1 MPAAN
6 FEIQRKCK
14 ECGATFL
21 AKTVESVYCSKKC
34 TNAAYRKK
42 KREEKH
48 RQKLDEVVGAI
59 PENRDYISVSE
70 AEAMFGVSR
79 YSLYKYIRLGK
90 IQAINLGQKLTRINK
105 HHLMAMFPER
115 SEPIDKQQALPKSYS
130 LEPEDC
136 YTIGEISQKYKL
148 SESTVYKNIREHA
161 IPIRQIGKFVYVPK
175 SEIDTLFKKGSMI

>member
-21 AKTVESVYCSKKC
+21 AKTVESFYCSKRC
-34 TNAAYRKK
+34 SDFAYKRR
-42 KREEKH
+42 KREKEK
-48 RQKLDEVVGAI
+48 RDRLDSVVNAI
-59 PENRDYISVSE
+59 PEARDYISVAE
-70 AEAMFGVSR
+70 AVAMFGVGR
-79 YSLYKYIRLGK
+79 DTIYRLIRTGQ
-90 IQAINLGQKLTRINK
+90 IPAINMGKRLIRISK
-105 HHLMAMFPER
+105 DALMTMFPVR
-115 SEPIDKQQALPKSYS
+115 TEPVNRQQALPKTYS

-136 YTIGEISQKYKL
+136 YTVGEISEKYKI

-175 SEIDTLFKKGSMI
+175 SEIDTLFKKGSMV